1 MDLSVHRLLSPQLH
15 IHIQLDINVD
25 FISQFLQKPFQ
36 VSLHLHYA
44 FFPEGGGV
52 IALENL
58 AIYGR
63 GRLLCEISWVRLLF
77 FKA

>member
-15 IHIQLDINVD
+15 IHIQLDITVD
-25 FISQFLQKPFQ
+25 FISKFLQKPFQ

-44 FFPEGGGV
+44 FFLEGGGV

-58 AIYGR
+58 TIC